1 MKKLLFLFTALL
13 INALSIGGQ
22 TRYTITNL
30 NLRYGP
36 GINYSIVTVLPKGTT
51 VTIEDNCD
59 CKWVP
64 VSYKGRIGYIRTL
77 YLSRNK
83 IGTNSTRTNKKRYY
97 RKSYYTRNARVRYYT
112 NKYGNRIQSPTYYNS
127 RPSGATALCRDGSY
141 SFSQSNRGT
150 CSHHGGVAQW
160 YR

>member
-13 INALSIGGQ
+13 INALSIGAQ
-22 TRYTITNL
+22 TRYTTTNL

-64 VSYKGRIGYIRTL
+64 EASYWLHTYII
-77 YLSRNK
+77 SV
-83 IGTNSTRTNKKRYY
+83 KKQ
-97 RKSYYTRNARVRYYT
+97 
-112 NKYGNRIQSPTYYNS
+112 NRDKF
-127 RPSGATALCRDGSY
+127 G
-141 SFSQSNRGT
+141 
-150 CSHHGGVAQW
+150 
-160 YR
+160 

>member
-13 INALSIGGQ
+13 INALSIGAQ
-22 TRYTITNL
+22 TRYTTTNI

-83 IGTNSTRTNKKRYY
+83 IGTNSARTNKKRNY
-97 RKSYYTRNARVRYYT
+97 RKSYYTRNVRVRYYT
-112 NKYGNRIQSPTYYNS
+112 NSYGNRVQSPTYYNS
-127 RPSGATALCRDGSY
+127 RPAGATALCRDGSY
-141 SFSQSNRGT
+141 SFSQSHRGT

>member
-13 INALSIGGQ
+13 INALSIGAQ
-22 TRYTITNL
+22 TRYTTTNL

-83 IGTNSTRTNKKRYY
+83 IGTNSARTNKKRNY
-97 RKSYYTRNARVRYYT
+97 RKSYYTRNVSTLIATGTEYNLLLTIIQDQRV
-112 NKYGNRIQSPTYYNS
+112 QP
-127 RPSGATALCRDGSY
+127 PSVEMGLIALVKAIVELAPIMVVWLNGIDK
-141 SFSQSNRGT
+141 
-150 CSHHGGVAQW
+150 
-160 YR
+160 

>member
-13 INALSIGGQ
+13 INALSIGAQ
-22 TRYTITNL
+22 TRYTTTNL

-83 IGTNSTRTNKKRYY
+83 IGTNSA
-97 RKSYYTRNARVRYYT
+97 SVV
-112 NKYGNRIQSPTYYNS
+112 S
-127 RPSGATALCRDGSY
+127 
-141 SFSQSNRGT
+141 
-150 CSHHGGVAQW
+150 
-160 YR
+160 